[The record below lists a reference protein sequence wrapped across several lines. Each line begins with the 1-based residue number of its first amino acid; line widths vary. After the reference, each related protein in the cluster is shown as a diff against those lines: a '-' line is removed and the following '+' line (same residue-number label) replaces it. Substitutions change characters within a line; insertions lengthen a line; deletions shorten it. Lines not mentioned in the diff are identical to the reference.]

1 MADIDYTLVFEGV
14 TAVATLAVPIVVAVM
29 AGRFN
34 DQLRKWE
41 AGQWRNQEL
50 IKARLEYYK
59 LLIPKMN
66 DLMCYYTFIG
76 AWKDLTPPQVIDIK
90 RTLDREFH
98 CAVPLFSDGV
108 HEAYDQF
115 MSVCFETF
123 GAWGQNAKLR
133 TGYGRRKE
141 AAGADWDPDWEPMFS
156 LAAGDDITRQ
166 SLTDVRK
173 RYETLMSA
181 FAGDIELNVA
191 RGRYVT
197 ADVTAG
203 AH

>member
-1 MADIDYTLVFEGV
+1 MADIDYTLVFEGI
-14 TAVATLAVPIVVAVM
+14 TAAATLAVPIVVAVM

-50 IKARLEYYK
+50 IKARLEYFK
-59 LLIPKMN
+59 VLVPKMN

-76 AWKDLTPPQVIDIK
+76 VWKDFTPPQIIDIK

-98 CAVPLFSDGV
+98 CAVPLFSDGL

-141 AAGADWDPDWEPMFS
+141 AAGADWDPGWEPMFS

-166 SLTDVRK
+166 SLTEVRK

-181 FAGDIELNVA
+181 FASDIELNVA
-191 RGRYVT
+191 RTRYVT
-197 ADVTAG
+197 ADLTAG